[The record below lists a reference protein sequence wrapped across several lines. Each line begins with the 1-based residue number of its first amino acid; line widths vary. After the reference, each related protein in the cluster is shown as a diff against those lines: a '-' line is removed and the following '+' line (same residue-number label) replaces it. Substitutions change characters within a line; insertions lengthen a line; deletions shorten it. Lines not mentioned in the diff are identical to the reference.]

1 MALRI
6 TTQITV
12 MLLSLTSLGL
22 KADLRNYESPLDK
35 AEWSMQGSVI
45 QCQLEQDIP
54 HYGTAVFTSE
64 ASRRPNMQFELQM
77 RRYSPQ
83 RIVSASLNS
92 EPPQWNHV
100 QSTVDLGTVTMFP
113 SSTPISIDDQMAW
126 DLLTELERGM
136 FPTFSYPALVSDRDE
151 VNVALSAVNFQPVYD
166 QFLRCV
172 SNLLPYSFDDIAE
185 TQLYFEFNRSDF
197 TRKTRDALGRIGAWL
212 AADKQLDLVLLAGHT
227 DNKGSLRYNLRLGK
241 KRAEAVKA
249 FFVNAGIPASQIQV
263 QSFADFQ
270 PQSSNATPEGRARN
284 RRVMIKMVK

>member
-1 MALRI
+1 MRLHSLL
-6 TTQITV
+6 QLSLV
-12 MLLSLTSLGL
+12 LLSLTSVMTL
-22 KADLRNYESPLDK
+22 AELRNYESPLDK
-35 AEWSMQGSVI
+35 AEWSMEGSVI

-64 ASRRPNMQFELQM
+64 ASRRPNMQFELKM

-83 RIVSASLNS
+83 RIISASLNS
-92 EPPQWNHV
+92 EPPLWNHV
-100 QSTVDLGTVTMFP
+100 KPAVELGTVTMFP

-126 DLLTELERGM
+126 DLLTELEKGM

-151 VNVALSAVNFQPVYD
+151 INVAISAVNFQPVYD
-166 QFLRCV
+166 QFLHCV

-212 AADKQLDLVLLAGHT
+212 AADKQLELVLLAGHT

-241 KRAEAVKA
+241 KRADAVKE
-249 FFVNAGIPASQIQV
+249 FFVNAGIPARQIQV

>member
-1 MALRI
+1 MRLRI
-6 TTQITV
+6 IYILVTFS
-12 MLLSLTSLGL
+12 LLALSINTD
-22 KADLRNYESPLDK
+22 AALRNYKSRLDN

-54 HYGTAVFTSE
+54 HYGTAIFTSE
-64 ASRRPNMQFELQM
+64 ASRRPNMQFELKM

-83 RIVSASLNS
+83 RILSASLNS
-92 EPPQWNHV
+92 NPPQWRHNLKPV
-100 QSTVDLGTVTMFP
+100 QMGDVTMFP

-126 DLLTELERGM
+126 ELLTELERGM

-151 VNVALSAVNFQPVYD
+151 VNVAISAVNFQPVYD
-166 QFLRCV
+166 KFLQCV

-185 TQLYFEFNRSDF
+185 TQLYFEFDRANF
-197 TRKTRDALGRIGAWL
+197 TRKSRDALARIGAWL
-212 AADKQLDLVLLAGHT
+212 AADKSLELVLLAGHT

-241 KRAEAVKA
+241 QRAEAVKQ
-249 FFVNAGIPASQIQV
+249 FFEDAGIPANQIKV

-284 RRVMIKMVK
+284 RRVMIKMIK